1 MEQIMIARHFAASLL
16 AMGLLVGV
24 SANPS
29 LAQTDR
35 MSSQPNATQG
45 AAPAP
50 AAQAPTGHRQPR
62 AGDLPAPSQTQD
74 RAEEAEK
81 KADERLQ
88 KVLQS
93 ICRGC

>member
-1 MEQIMIARHFAASLL
+1 MEQIMIARNFAAALL
-16 AMGLLVGV
+16 ATGLLAGISVNSG
-24 SANPS
+24 
-29 LAQTDR
+29 LAQTR
-35 MSSQPNATQG
+35 QSTQPGMTQG

-50 AAQAPTGHRQPR
+50 AAQAPVGHRQPR
-62 AGDLPAPSQTQD
+62 ADEVPPPPQAQD
-74 RAEEAEK
+74 RVEEAEK